1 MLGYILVDT
10 IKVLASCLETATR
23 LCDPKSIARVGWMLQ
38 EKGALLIVKTLLLP
52 RERALNPKPKE
63 RDRERERALVKVSR
77 DGRQGQRISGPFACR
92 GVKLE
97 P

>member
-1 MLGYILVDT
+1 MDT

-63 RDRERERALVKVSR
+63 RDRERERESPCEGVARRPTRPEDFRALCVS
-77 DGRQGQRISGPFACR
+77 GREA
-92 GVKLE
+92 
-97 P
+97 